1 MKQKLKCLLVLIVAF
16 GALLVLSGKIFTSY
30 QDHKSQKENEKY
42 FVNITAKNVTT
53 KGMDLQIECLDNIQ
67 IGNREIDVDYY
78 YIEKW
83 NLTGWKLAEYISG
96 EFFNYRGPETEA
108 MSPKYNSESEI
119 EWATHYGELPSG
131 VYRVKMPVIEA
142 QALDDNKKNTVGECR
157 VPFLVINWCNF
168 ILFFVALEMLC
179 LILCYRKEVA
189 TYIRSH
195 KKQLLRTGI
204 VILLLGVLWSV
215 FLYYDG
221 ELANKKFGLNVSLAN
236 LTPKDA
242 TIVIKCSDKI
252 RNEGLSVR
260 IDGYR
265 MEKWT
270 PIGWREMQF
279 LSGDAFYGR
288 VLSSAC
294 DINPGNVCEQ
304 YIKWTGHYGVLG
316 NGLYRIVMPIDGEYD
331 VKEKKSETE
340 GNYYATFVI
349 QKEKYSDL
357 ENFDPDKG
365 PLTSEKLAELQLKL
379 EGDISIEDKYP
390 DCYAGCYT
398 EKGNL
403 IILLTTR
410 ANRIKKEIKEAL
422 GQEEGI
428 IFRHVKYSLKELRD
442 VQDKIGEIYTK
453 AHEEGDDEKIQLLSN
468 LSSAGVRE
476 KENKVVVALRD
487 MSEETVKAFKKLF
500 RNGGKIRYE
509 YGNVVDTAE

>member
-1 MKQKLKCLLVLIVAF
+1 MKQKLKYLLVLIVAF

-78 YIEKW
+78 YLEKW
-83 NLTGWKLAEYISG
+83 NLTGWKAAEYISG
-96 EFFNYRGPETEA
+96 EFFNYRGPEA
-108 MSPKYNSESEI
+108 DAVSPKYNSESEI

-142 QALDDNKKNTVGECR
+142 QALDSEQKNAVGECS
-157 VPFLVINWCNF
+157 VPFLVIDWWNF

-189 TYIRSH
+189 TYIRVH
-195 KKQLLRTGI
+195 KKKLLRTGI
-204 VILLLGVLWSV
+204 VTLLLGVFWSV
-215 FLYYDG
+215 FLFYDG
-221 ELANKKFGLNVSLAN
+221 ERANKKFELNVSLEN

-242 TIVIKCSDKI
+242 TIVIECSDKI
-252 RNEGLSVR
+252 VNEELSVW
-260 IDGYR
+260 IGGYR
-265 MEKWT
+265 IEKWT

-288 VLSSAC
+288 DLSAC
-294 DINPGNVCEQ
+294 SIYPGNVYEQ

-316 NGLYRIVMPIDGEYD
+316 NGLYRIAMSIGGEYD
-331 VKEKKSETE
+331 VKEKTSETL
-340 GNYYATFVI
+340 GNCYATFVI
-349 QKEKYSDL
+349 LKGRYSDL
-357 ENFDPDKG
+357 ENFEPDKG
-365 PLTSEKLAELQLKL
+365 PHNSEELAELQLKL
-379 EGDISIEDKYP
+379 EGTMCIEDKYP
-390 DCYAGCYT
+390 DYYAGCYT

-403 IILLTTR
+403 IILLTTQSNKVKR
-410 ANRIKKEIKEAL
+410 EIKEAL

-428 IFRHVKYSLKELRD
+428 IFRHVKYSLNELKE
-442 VQDKIGEIYTK
+442 VQKKIGEIYNK
-453 AHEEGDDEKIQLLSN
+453 YYEEGDEEKIQLLSN

-487 MSEETVKAFKKLF
+487 MSDETVKAFKKLF
-500 RNGGKIRYE
+500 QNGGKIRYE
-509 YGNVVDTAE
+509 YGNVVDTGE